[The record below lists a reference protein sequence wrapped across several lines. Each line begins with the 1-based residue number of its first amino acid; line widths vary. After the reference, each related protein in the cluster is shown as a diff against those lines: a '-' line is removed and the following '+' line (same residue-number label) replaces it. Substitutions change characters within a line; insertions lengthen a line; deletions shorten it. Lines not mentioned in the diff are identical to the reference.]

1 MDMKNLNWLELTKRI
16 YFVLWGLF
24 VIAICLWMFNLVI
37 LESNYQILAAEIPMI
52 AGSIVGPWILLK
64 LSRWVFAGLNEK
76 KSS

>member
-1 MDMKNLNWLELTKRI
+1 MNINNLNWLELTKRI
-16 YFVLWGLF
+16 YFILWGLF

-37 LESNYQILAAEIPMI
+37 LESKYQILVAAVPMI